1 MRKRRLRLF
10 LSRLFCFEW
19 RSGGGGPLA
28 TFRINSRDG
37 GNDGRGALVQK
48 LRIQSTLRTK
58 VLKSQYS
65 IKKEDLTL
73 VLCRIPSRKLKLFDK
88 DNKLIYF
95 YI

>member
-37 GNDGRGALVQK
+37 GKERGRLVQK

-65 IKKEDLTL
+65 VKNEDLSL
-73 VLCRIPSRKLKLFDK
+73 ALCRIPSRKLKLFDK
-88 DNKLIYF
+88 DKKLIYF